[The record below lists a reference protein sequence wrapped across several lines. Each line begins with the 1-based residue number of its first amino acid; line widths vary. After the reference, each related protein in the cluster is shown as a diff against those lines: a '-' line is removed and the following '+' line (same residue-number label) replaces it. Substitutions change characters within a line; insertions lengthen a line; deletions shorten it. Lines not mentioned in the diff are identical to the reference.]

1 MQRET
6 NAKEPDVK
14 RKDTEVPG
22 CEVVVGN
29 GKFPNA
35 LHGCYLMTY
44 AWMLNQHEAWGRMAA
59 TLEVGWGAG
68 GGDGEQMELLAFV
81 TGLQVEGVGEYR
93 GPFVD
98 FMLEYL
104 KHNLD
109 KAPRRG
115 VPSQVPAVSEPFMV
129 PWHKRTS
136 V

>member
-1 MQRET
+1 MWATPHNEVALREKQQQVKQGIV
-6 NAKEPDVK
+6 AALGERCPFPIGDVI
-14 RKDTEVPG
+14 
-22 CEVVVGN
+22 
-29 GKFPNA
+29 
-35 LHGCYLMTY
+35 
-44 AWMLNQHEAWGRMAA
+44 
-59 TLEVGWGAG
+59 EVGPSACGTMVRKY
-68 GGDGEQMELLAFV
+68 GEQMELLAFV

-104 KHNLD
+104 KHNLN